1 MSEHALLSAS
11 GSKKWLVCT
20 PSARLEAVLPD
31 DASADAKDGT
41 KAHYI
46 MELALKKHFLG
57 EEPPEHLNSEVKLK
71 EAGYTMEMIDAA
83 RTMVQVAFDITN
95 PLKAAHEPFVV
106 MVEKKLDYSDWV
118 PEGFGTGDLVIVSR
132 KKVWVRDLKFGKGI
146 AVDSEENTQMML
158 YGLGA
163 YNELAF
169 AYEDIEELD
178 LGIVQ
183 PRIDNSSSW
192 EVSLTD
198 LLSWGERIKPIAQQ
212 AWEGK
217 GEFVPGP
224 HCADAFC
231 RCRFQCKARAE
242 YELGLATQEF
252 GDLPEP
258 NLLTDEELATLYPR
272 LAGVEKWASTMREWI
287 TKQAVENGIKYPG
300 LKLVEGR
307 STRYITD
314 PGKARDAL
322 LGAGLTEAD
331 IFKPLELYGITE
343 LQKKLGSKKVF
354 EEALGPFL
362 AKPVGKPALVTAD
375 DPRQEWQGNRS
386 ADDDFA
392 D

>member
-20 PSARLEAVLPD
+20 PSARLEAVQPD
-31 DASADAKDGT
+31 DSSADAKDGT
-41 KAHYI
+41 KAHYL

-57 EEPPEHLNSEVKLK
+57 ENPPEHLNDETKLK
-71 EAGYTMEMIDAA
+71 AAGYTMEMIDAA
-83 RTMVQVAFDITN
+83 RAMVSVAFEITN
-95 PLKAAHEPFVV
+95 PLKGAGEPFVV

-132 KKVWVRDLKFGKGI
+132 NKVWVRDLKFGKGI

-169 AYEDIEELD
+169 AYEDIETLD

-183 PRIDNSSSW
+183 PRLDNNSSW
-192 EVSLTD
+192 EVSLAD
-198 LLSWGERIKPIAQQ
+198 LLAWGERIKPIAQQ
-212 AWEGK
+212 AFKGK
-217 GEFVPGP
+217 GQFVPGP
-224 HCADAFC
+224 HCAEAFC
-231 RCRFQCKARAE
+231 RCRFQCIARKD
-242 YELGLATQEF
+242 YELSLATAEF

-258 NLLTDEELATLYPR
+258 ALLTDEELAALYPR
-272 LAGVEKWASTMREWI
+272 LADVEKWASTLREWI
-287 TKQAVENGIKYPG
+287 AKQAVENGVKYPG

-307 STRYITD
+307 SNRYITD
-314 PGKARDAL
+314 TAKAKAAL
-322 LGAGLTEAD
+322 MEAGLSEAD
-331 IFKPLELYGITE
+331 IFKPIEMVGITE
-343 LQKKLGSKKVF
+343 LQKRLGSKKAF
-354 EEALGPFL
+354 EDTLGELL
-362 AKPVGKPALVTAD
+362 AKPPGKPTLVVAG

-386 ADDDFA
+386 ADDDFG